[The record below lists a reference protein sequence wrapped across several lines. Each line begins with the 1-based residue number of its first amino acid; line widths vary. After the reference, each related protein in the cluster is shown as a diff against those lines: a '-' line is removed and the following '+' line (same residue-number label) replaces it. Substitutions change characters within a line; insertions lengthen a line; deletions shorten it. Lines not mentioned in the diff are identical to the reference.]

1 MYRAERSSANC
12 RNYPNSHI
20 ASSVHPDEYVHCNGS
35 QLRLTDSDLGSEQ
48 YSSSDYY
55 VWLSQGS
62 MSWSSQ
68 LLFIFPTRVNLA
80 TITLH
85 YYSSSVRSLPGLR
98 FWAVPDDFDVWD
110 APLSCYSHVDVAA
123 VSPSEESVGLKNISI
138 SFNFNTK
145 KVLMYKFTSTCYFA
159 MSEVE
164 FFQSSKYFLIIIII
178 IMSAYTILY
187 SMACR

>member
-1 MYRAERSSANC
+1 MYRSERAANC

-20 ASSVHPDEYVHCNGS
+20 TSPGVHPDEYVHCNGS

-62 MSWSSQ
+62 TSWSSQ

-85 YYSSSVRSLPGLR
+85 YYSSSNRGLPRLR

-110 APLSCYSHVDVAA
+110 ALSSSYSHVDVAE
-123 VSPSEESVGLKNISI
+123 VPPDEESVGLKNISI

-145 KVLMYKFTSTCYFA
+145 KVVMYKFTSTCYFA

-178 IMSAYTILY
+178 IMSAYTIIL
-187 SMACR
+187 